1 MKDNQPRVGLF
12 MTAGILVAIVVGIV
26 VFNTSASD
34 RSAQAG
40 YVTDS
45 DTKHPDTSASST
57 ESAISK
63 STKAT
68 ALSDAPADH
77 NSSTTSEDNQDPR
90 HQNAHHDTDA
100 YQAAPSQ
107 QGGGSNYNLNSDPY
121 APQHAVVGTAQPS
134 NQSTRVFRPTNVVP
148 TTVMPTTAVAGP
160 EAQATTGT
168 TGGANGSAQ
177 PGAAGTPGTADT
189 AGAQNSEPTTAAP
202 ATEPTASAT
211 PGGPGGPGDQG
222 CGEPGERGRIR
233 STVRRQRG
241 STAGLRGTASDGPQ
255 RWRQRKPERTGHS
268 AAAGTGR
275 AGRAVQPAAARAG
288 GTGSTRSPLR
298 AAAGSGRVA
307 ARRFLLR
314 RPARLAALGGQ
325 LPPLRARD
333 ERRRLQE
340 NPRCATNSPGSPFS
354 ATPPALRW
362 VSRLPPFWRHVSA
375 PPRAFV

>member
-68 ALSDAPADH
+68 ALSDAPVDH

-100 YQAAPSQ
+100 YQAAPAQ

-168 TGGANGSAQ
+168 TGGANDSAQ
-177 PGAAGTPGTADT
+177 PGAAGTPDTAGT

-202 ATEPTASAT
+202 ATEPTTTAT
-211 PGGPGGPGDQG
+211 PGGQGGPGDQG
-222 CGEPGERGRIR
+222 AENPASAAESAAQSAASEAAQQASEALRPMGLNDGANNSQNEPGTPQQQAPAE
-233 STVRRQRG
+233 Q
-241 STAGLRGTASDGPQ
+241 AGQAGQPEPAAPEAPAAPSEQPQEAAASQPGGFSSDAQHAWQ
-255 RWRQRKPERTGHS
+255 RWVGN
-268 AAAGTGR
+268 
-275 AGRAVQPAAARAG
+275 
-288 GTGSTRSPLR
+288 
-298 AAAGSGRVA
+298 
-307 ARRFLLR
+307 F
-314 RPARLAALGGQ
+314 
-325 LPPLRARD
+325 
-333 ERRRLQE
+333 
-340 NPRCATNSPGSPFS
+340 
-354 ATPPALRW
+354 
-362 VSRLPPFWRHVSA
+362 RH
-375 PPRAFV
+375 

>member
-45 DTKHPDTSASST
+45 NTKHPDTSASST

-100 YQAAPSQ
+100 YQAAPAQ

-168 TGGANGSAQ
+168 TGGANDSAQ
-177 PGAAGTPGTADT
+177 PGAAGTPGTA
-189 AGAQNSEPTTAAP
+189 GAQDSEPTTCLLYTSP
-202 ATEPTASAT
+202 SPRDATLSRMPSSA
-211 PGGPGGPGDQG
+211 
-222 CGEPGERGRIR
+222 
-233 STVRRQRG
+233 
-241 STAGLRGTASDGPQ
+241 
-255 RWRQRKPERTGHS
+255 
-268 AAAGTGR
+268 
-275 AGRAVQPAAARAG
+275 
-288 GTGSTRSPLR
+288 
-298 AAAGSGRVA
+298 
-307 ARRFLLR
+307 
-314 RPARLAALGGQ
+314 
-325 LPPLRARD
+325 
-333 ERRRLQE
+333 
-340 NPRCATNSPGSPFS
+340 
-354 ATPPALRW
+354 
-362 VSRLPPFWRHVSA
+362 
-375 PPRAFV
+375 

>member
-68 ALSDAPADH
+68 ALSDAPVDH
-77 NSSTTSEDNQDPR
+77 NSSTTSGDNQDPR

-100 YQAAPSQ
+100 YQAAPAQ

-168 TGGANGSAQ
+168 TGGANDSAQ
-177 PGAAGTPGTADT
+177 PGAAGTPDTAGT

-202 ATEPTASAT
+202 ATEPTTTAT
-211 PGGPGGPGDQG
+211 PGGQGGPGDQG
-222 CGEPGERGRIR
+222 AENPASAAESAAQSAASEAAQQASEALRPMGLNDGANNSQSEPGTPQQQAPAEPAN
-233 STVRRQRG
+233 QAEQ
-241 STAGLRGTASDGPQ
+241 AGQPGQPQSEPAAPEAPAASSEQPQEAAAPQPGGFSSDAQHAWQ
-255 RWRQRKPERTGHS
+255 RWVGN
-268 AAAGTGR
+268 
-275 AGRAVQPAAARAG
+275 
-288 GTGSTRSPLR
+288 
-298 AAAGSGRVA
+298 
-307 ARRFLLR
+307 F
-314 RPARLAALGGQ
+314 
-325 LPPLRARD
+325 
-333 ERRRLQE
+333 
-340 NPRCATNSPGSPFS
+340 
-354 ATPPALRW
+354 
-362 VSRLPPFWRHVSA
+362 RH
-375 PPRAFV
+375 

>member
-68 ALSDAPADH
+68 ALSDAPVDH

-100 YQAAPSQ
+100 YQAAPAQ

-168 TGGANGSAQ
+168 TGGANDSAQ

-211 PGGPGGPGDQG
+211 PSGQSGQGADNPASVAESAAQSAASEAAQQASEALRPMGLNDGANNSQNEPGTPQPQAPAEPADQAGQPEPVAPEAPAAPSEQPQEAGAPQPGGF
-222 CGEPGERGRIR
+222 
-233 STVRRQRG
+233 S
-241 STAGLRGTASDGPQ
+241 SDAQHAWQ
-255 RWRQRKPERTGHS
+255 RWVGN
-268 AAAGTGR
+268 
-275 AGRAVQPAAARAG
+275 
-288 GTGSTRSPLR
+288 
-298 AAAGSGRVA
+298 
-307 ARRFLLR
+307 F
-314 RPARLAALGGQ
+314 
-325 LPPLRARD
+325 
-333 ERRRLQE
+333 
-340 NPRCATNSPGSPFS
+340 
-354 ATPPALRW
+354 
-362 VSRLPPFWRHVSA
+362 RH
-375 PPRAFV
+375 

>member
-77 NSSTTSEDNQDPR
+77 NSSTTSGDNQDPR

-100 YQAAPSQ
+100 YQAAPAQ

-160 EAQATTGT
+160 EAEATTGT
-168 TGGANGSAQ
+168 TGGANDSAQ

-211 PGGPGGPGDQG
+211 PGGQGGPGDQG
-222 CGEPGERGRIR
+222 AENPAGAAESAAQSAASEAAQQASEALRPMGLNEGANDSPNEQDTPQPQAPAEQAGQSGQPQPEPAAPEAPAAP
-233 STVRRQRG
+233 SEQPQE
-241 STAGLRGTASDGPQ
+241 AGAPQPGGFSSDAQHAWQ
-255 RWRQRKPERTGHS
+255 RWVGN
-268 AAAGTGR
+268 
-275 AGRAVQPAAARAG
+275 
-288 GTGSTRSPLR
+288 
-298 AAAGSGRVA
+298 
-307 ARRFLLR
+307 F
-314 RPARLAALGGQ
+314 
-325 LPPLRARD
+325 
-333 ERRRLQE
+333 
-340 NPRCATNSPGSPFS
+340 
-354 ATPPALRW
+354 
-362 VSRLPPFWRHVSA
+362 RH
-375 PPRAFV
+375 

>member
-68 ALSDAPADH
+68 ALSDAPVDH

-100 YQAAPSQ
+100 YQAAPAQ

-160 EAQATTGT
+160 EAEATTGT
-168 TGGANGSAQ
+168 TGGANDSAQ
-177 PGAAGTPGTADT
+177 PGAAGTPGTAD
-189 AGAQNSEPTTAAP
+189 AQNSEPTTAAS

-211 PGGPGGPGDQG
+211 PGGQGGPGDQG
-222 CGEPGERGRIR
+222 AENPAGAAESAAQSAASEAAQQASEALRPMGLNEGANDSPNEQDTPQPQAPAEPAAPEAPAAPSEQPQEAAAPQPGGF
-233 STVRRQRG
+233 S
-241 STAGLRGTASDGPQ
+241 SDAQHAWQ
-255 RWRQRKPERTGHS
+255 RWVGN
-268 AAAGTGR
+268 
-275 AGRAVQPAAARAG
+275 
-288 GTGSTRSPLR
+288 
-298 AAAGSGRVA
+298 
-307 ARRFLLR
+307 F
-314 RPARLAALGGQ
+314 
-325 LPPLRARD
+325 
-333 ERRRLQE
+333 
-340 NPRCATNSPGSPFS
+340 
-354 ATPPALRW
+354 
-362 VSRLPPFWRHVSA
+362 RH
-375 PPRAFV
+375 

>member
-77 NSSTTSEDNQDPR
+77 NSSTTSGDNQDPR

-100 YQAAPSQ
+100 YQAAPAQ

-160 EAQATTGT
+160 EAQATTGA

-177 PGAAGTPGTADT
+177 PGAAGTPGT

-211 PGGPGGPGDQG
+211 PGGPGGQGAENPASAAESAAQSAASEAAQQASEALRPMGLNDGANNSQDQQGASQQQAPAEQAGQPEPVAPEAPAARSEQPQEAAAPQPGG
-222 CGEPGERGRIR
+222 F
-233 STVRRQRG
+233 S
-241 STAGLRGTASDGPQ
+241 SDAQHAWQ
-255 RWRQRKPERTGHS
+255 RWVGN
-268 AAAGTGR
+268 
-275 AGRAVQPAAARAG
+275 
-288 GTGSTRSPLR
+288 
-298 AAAGSGRVA
+298 
-307 ARRFLLR
+307 F
-314 RPARLAALGGQ
+314 
-325 LPPLRARD
+325 
-333 ERRRLQE
+333 
-340 NPRCATNSPGSPFS
+340 
-354 ATPPALRW
+354 
-362 VSRLPPFWRHVSA
+362 RH
-375 PPRAFV
+375 

>member
-68 ALSDAPADH
+68 ALSDAPVDH

-100 YQAAPSQ
+100 YQAAPAQ

-211 PGGPGGPGDQG
+211 PGGPGGQG
-222 CGEPGERGRIR
+222 AENPASAAESAAQSAASEAAQQASEALRPMGLNDGANESQSEPGTPQQQAPAEP
-233 STVRRQRG
+233 
-241 STAGLRGTASDGPQ
+241 AGQSGPPQPEPAAPEAPAAPSEQPQEAAASQPGGFSSDAQHAWQ
-255 RWRQRKPERTGHS
+255 RWVGN
-268 AAAGTGR
+268 
-275 AGRAVQPAAARAG
+275 
-288 GTGSTRSPLR
+288 
-298 AAAGSGRVA
+298 
-307 ARRFLLR
+307 F
-314 RPARLAALGGQ
+314 
-325 LPPLRARD
+325 
-333 ERRRLQE
+333 
-340 NPRCATNSPGSPFS
+340 
-354 ATPPALRW
+354 
-362 VSRLPPFWRHVSA
+362 RH
-375 PPRAFV
+375 

>member
-168 TGGANGSAQ
+168 TGGANDSAQ

-211 PGGPGGPGDQG
+211 PGGPSGQG
-222 CGEPGERGRIR
+222 AENPASAAESAAQSAASEAAQQASEALRPMGLNDGANESQSEPGTPQQQAPAEP
-233 STVRRQRG
+233 
-241 STAGLRGTASDGPQ
+241 AGQSSPLQPEPAAPEAPAAPSEQPQEAAASQPGGFSSDAQHAWQ
-255 RWRQRKPERTGHS
+255 RWVGN
-268 AAAGTGR
+268 
-275 AGRAVQPAAARAG
+275 
-288 GTGSTRSPLR
+288 
-298 AAAGSGRVA
+298 
-307 ARRFLLR
+307 F
-314 RPARLAALGGQ
+314 
-325 LPPLRARD
+325 
-333 ERRRLQE
+333 
-340 NPRCATNSPGSPFS
+340 
-354 ATPPALRW
+354 
-362 VSRLPPFWRHVSA
+362 RH
-375 PPRAFV
+375 

>member
-68 ALSDAPADH
+68 ALSDAPVDH

-100 YQAAPSQ
+100 YQAAPAQ

-168 TGGANGSAQ
+168 TGGANDSAQ
-177 PGAAGTPGTADT
+177 PGAAGTPGT

-211 PGGPGGPGDQG
+211 PGGPSGEGAENPASAAESAAQSAASEAAQQASEALRPMGLNDGANNSQN
-222 CGEPGERGRIR
+222 EPGTPQQQAPAE
-233 STVRRQRG
+233 QADQ
-241 STAGLRGTASDGPQ
+241 AGQPQPESAAPEEPAAPSEQPQEAAAPQPGGFSSDAQHAWQ
-255 RWRQRKPERTGHS
+255 RWMGN
-268 AAAGTGR
+268 
-275 AGRAVQPAAARAG
+275 
-288 GTGSTRSPLR
+288 
-298 AAAGSGRVA
+298 
-307 ARRFLLR
+307 F
-314 RPARLAALGGQ
+314 
-325 LPPLRARD
+325 
-333 ERRRLQE
+333 
-340 NPRCATNSPGSPFS
+340 
-354 ATPPALRW
+354 
-362 VSRLPPFWRHVSA
+362 RH
-375 PPRAFV
+375 

>member
-77 NSSTTSEDNQDPR
+77 NSSTTSGDNQDPR

-100 YQAAPSQ
+100 YQAAPAQ

-160 EAQATTGT
+160 EAEATTGT
-168 TGGANGSAQ
+168 TGGANDSAQ
-177 PGAAGTPGTADT
+177 PGAAGTPGTAD
-189 AGAQNSEPTTAAP
+189 AQNSEPTTAAP

-211 PGGPGGPGDQG
+211 PGGQGGPGDQG
-222 CGEPGERGRIR
+222 AENPASAAESAAQSAASEAAQQASEALRPMGLNDGANESQSEPGTPQQQAPAEPAN
-233 STVRRQRG
+233 QAEQ
-241 STAGLRGTASDGPQ
+241 AGQPGQPQSEPAAPEAPAASSEQPQEAAAPQPGGFSSDAQHAWQ
-255 RWRQRKPERTGHS
+255 RWVGN
-268 AAAGTGR
+268 
-275 AGRAVQPAAARAG
+275 
-288 GTGSTRSPLR
+288 
-298 AAAGSGRVA
+298 
-307 ARRFLLR
+307 F
-314 RPARLAALGGQ
+314 
-325 LPPLRARD
+325 
-333 ERRRLQE
+333 
-340 NPRCATNSPGSPFS
+340 
-354 ATPPALRW
+354 
-362 VSRLPPFWRHVSA
+362 RH
-375 PPRAFV
+375 

>member
-68 ALSDAPADH
+68 ALSDAPVDH
-77 NSSTTSEDNQDPR
+77 TSSTTSGDNQDPR

-100 YQAAPSQ
+100 YQAAPAQ

-160 EAQATTGT
+160 EAEATTGT
-168 TGGANGSAQ
+168 TGGSNDSAQ
-177 PGAAGTPGTADT
+177 PGAAGTPGT

-211 PGGPGGPGDQG
+211 PGGPGGQG
-222 CGEPGERGRIR
+222 AENPASAAESAAQSAASEAAQQASEALRPMGLNDGANESQSEPGTPQQQAPAEP
-233 STVRRQRG
+233 
-241 STAGLRGTASDGPQ
+241 AGQSGPPQPEPAAPEAPAAPSEQPQEAAASQPGGFSSDAQHAWQ
-255 RWRQRKPERTGHS
+255 RWVGN
-268 AAAGTGR
+268 
-275 AGRAVQPAAARAG
+275 
-288 GTGSTRSPLR
+288 
-298 AAAGSGRVA
+298 
-307 ARRFLLR
+307 F
-314 RPARLAALGGQ
+314 
-325 LPPLRARD
+325 
-333 ERRRLQE
+333 
-340 NPRCATNSPGSPFS
+340 
-354 ATPPALRW
+354 
-362 VSRLPPFWRHVSA
+362 RH
-375 PPRAFV
+375 

>member
-68 ALSDAPADH
+68 ALSDAPVDH
-77 NSSTTSEDNQDPR
+77 NSSTTSGDNQDPR

-100 YQAAPSQ
+100 YQAAPAQ

-160 EAQATTGT
+160 EAQATTGA

-177 PGAAGTPGTADT
+177 PGAAGTPGTA
-189 AGAQNSEPTTAAP
+189 GAQNGEPTTAAP

-211 PGGPGGPGDQG
+211 PGGQGGPGDQG
-222 CGEPGERGRIR
+222 AENPASAAESAAQSAASEAAQQASEALRPMGLNDGANESQSEPGTPQQQAPAEPAAPEAPAAPSEQPQEAAAPQPGGF
-233 STVRRQRG
+233 S
-241 STAGLRGTASDGPQ
+241 SDAQHAWQ
-255 RWRQRKPERTGHS
+255 RWVGN
-268 AAAGTGR
+268 
-275 AGRAVQPAAARAG
+275 
-288 GTGSTRSPLR
+288 
-298 AAAGSGRVA
+298 
-307 ARRFLLR
+307 F
-314 RPARLAALGGQ
+314 
-325 LPPLRARD
+325 
-333 ERRRLQE
+333 
-340 NPRCATNSPGSPFS
+340 
-354 ATPPALRW
+354 
-362 VSRLPPFWRHVSA
+362 RH
-375 PPRAFV
+375 

>member
-77 NSSTTSEDNQDPR
+77 NSSTTSGDNQNPR
-90 HQNAHHDTDA
+90 HQNANHDTDA
-100 YQAAPSQ
+100 YQAAPAQ

-160 EAQATTGT
+160 EAEATTGT
-168 TGGANGSAQ
+168 TGGANDSAQ

-211 PGGPGGPGDQG
+211 PGGPSGQG
-222 CGEPGERGRIR
+222 AENPASAAESAAQSAASEAAQQASEALRPMGLNDGANESQSEPGTPQQQAPAEPAAPEAPAAPSEQPQEAAAPQPGGF
-233 STVRRQRG
+233 S
-241 STAGLRGTASDGPQ
+241 SDAQHAWQ
-255 RWRQRKPERTGHS
+255 RWVGN
-268 AAAGTGR
+268 
-275 AGRAVQPAAARAG
+275 
-288 GTGSTRSPLR
+288 
-298 AAAGSGRVA
+298 
-307 ARRFLLR
+307 F
-314 RPARLAALGGQ
+314 
-325 LPPLRARD
+325 
-333 ERRRLQE
+333 
-340 NPRCATNSPGSPFS
+340 
-354 ATPPALRW
+354 
-362 VSRLPPFWRHVSA
+362 RH
-375 PPRAFV
+375 

>member
-222 CGEPGERGRIR
+222 AENPASAAESAAQSAASEAAQQASEALRPMGLNDGANESQSEPGTPQQQAPAEP
-233 STVRRQRG
+233 
-241 STAGLRGTASDGPQ
+241 AGQSSPLQPEPAAPEAPAAPSEQPQEAAASQPGGFSSDAQHAWQ
-255 RWRQRKPERTGHS
+255 RWVGN
-268 AAAGTGR
+268 
-275 AGRAVQPAAARAG
+275 
-288 GTGSTRSPLR
+288 
-298 AAAGSGRVA
+298 
-307 ARRFLLR
+307 F
-314 RPARLAALGGQ
+314 
-325 LPPLRARD
+325 
-333 ERRRLQE
+333 
-340 NPRCATNSPGSPFS
+340 
-354 ATPPALRW
+354 
-362 VSRLPPFWRHVSA
+362 RH
-375 PPRAFV
+375 